1 MQNAPAE
8 IAIPDFLTRLSPSSA
23 STLLL
28 DYDGTLA
35 PFQTDRHH
43 AYPYP
48 GILTI
53 LDRILQRGKTRVVI
67 ISGRPVNEIQALI
80 HPLSSPEIWGA
91 HGQEHLLADGTYRL
105 AIVSS
110 EIVESLKQAEA
121 RLNATGLS
129 SAIEIKPG
137 GIATHWRG
145 LSSTEMER
153 IQLLAQKELEPFAQ
167 RPGFKLLCFDG
178 GLELRAAHPDKGDAV
193 SAILKESAPDA
204 PIAFLGDDITDEDA
218 FRTLNGHGLSILVRD
233 QYRKTEAQA
242 WLRPPHELL
251 GFLEAWLNRI
261 T

>member
-1 MQNAPAE
+1 MQ
-8 IAIPDFLTRLSPSSA
+8 AIQDFLTRLSQAPASA
-23 STLLL
+23 LLL

-48 GILTI
+48 GVIAI

-80 HPLSSPEIWGA
+80 HPLSTPEIWGA

-105 AIVSS
+105 AVVNS
-110 EIVESLKQAEA
+110 EIIRSLKQAEA
-121 RLNATGLS
+121 SMIAVGLS
-129 SAIEIKPG
+129 STIETKPG
-137 GIATHWRG
+137 GIAVHWRG
-145 LSSTEMER
+145 LEAAELER
-153 IQLLAQKELEPFAQ
+153 VRLLAQKELEAFAQ
-167 RPGFKLLCFDG
+167 QPGFKLLCFDG
-178 GLELRAAHPDKGDAV
+178 GIELRTAHPDKGDAV
-193 SAILKESAPDA
+193 AAIFKESVPDT

-233 QYRKTEAQA
+233 EHRTTEAQA

-251 GFLEAWLNRI
+251 SFLEAWLIRI
-261 T
+261 S